1 MNTKLNLKSA
11 AVSIALL
18 LGLSSQVVAE
28 EPPTP
33 GYNNKIPNSIMTP
46 NKVKTS
52 IGTLEFHDG
61 APTVE
66 TSRKIYDN
74 LNTFRA
80 TETFLNAIPMASV
93 EALRI
98 GHENLGIT
106 QSNQVL
112 LFDKLMDSNPLFL
125 TGNTDTVYA
134 SAFLDLERDG
144 PTVVEVPA
152 GMGPTTVNDAFFRFV
167 TDMGI
172 VGPDKGK
179 GGKYLILP
187 PGYKGEVPEGYF
199 VSRSTSYTNW
209 FIARGFLKDGKTDSA
224 VQAFKQHLKIYPL
237 AKKKQPPK
245 MEFQS
250 GSGVEFNTVH
260 ANDFHFFKEIQPVLE
275 KEPVSFID
283 PELRGL
289 MASIGIQKGKPF
301 APDAHMKTLLS
312 DGVAIGNATARS
324 LMFQPH
330 DDTAY
335 VYPGRLW
342 KTAFIGGDYRWLID
356 DGEGGRNLDART
368 YFFYMATVNT
378 PAMALKLIG
387 KGSQYAMLDKSKDSA
402 YLNGSNTYK
411 LNIPANVPAKNF
423 WSVVAYDTQTRSE
436 LQTGQKFPSRNN
448 QRDDLTQNADGSVD
462 IYFGPE
468 APKGKESNW
477 IQTVPNKGWFIL
489 LRLYGPLEPWFDK
502 SWQPGDIVEVK

>member
-1 MNTKLNLKSA
+1 MERKQNTFTLATLM
-11 AVSIALL
+11 AVLF
-18 LGLSSQVVAE
+18 GLSGHLAADEKV
-28 EPPTP
+28 TP
-33 GYNNKIPNSIMTP
+33 GYNTPIPASIMTP
-46 NKVKTS
+46 NKVETS
-52 IGTLEFHDG
+52 IGTLAFHDG

-66 TSRKIYDN
+66 TSQKLYDH
-74 LNTFRA
+74 LNTIRA
-80 TETFLNAIPMASV
+80 TEVFLNAIPMASL

-112 LFDKLMDSNPLFL
+112 LFNKLMDSNPLFL

-134 SAFLDLERDG
+134 SAFLDLKRDG

-187 PGYKGEVPEGYF
+187 PGYEGEVPKGYF
-199 VSRSTSYTNW
+199 VSESTSYTNW

-224 VQAFKQHLKIYPL
+224 VQAFEQHLKIYSL
-237 AKKKQPPK
+237 AKKSQAPK
-245 MEFQS
+245 MVFKS
-250 GSGVEFNTVH
+250 GSGLEFNTVH

-301 APDAHMKTLLS
+301 TPNEHMTGLLT
-312 DGVAIGNATARS
+312 DGVAIGNATARA
-324 LMFQPH
+324 LIFQPQ
-330 DDTAY
+330 DEAAY

-356 DGEGGRNLDART
+356 DGEGGRNLDARS

-378 PAMALKLIG
+378 PAMAFKLIG
-387 KGSQYAMLDKSKDSA
+387 KGSQYAMLDKSKDSV

-411 LNIPANVPAKNF
+411 LNIPADVPAKNF

-436 LQTGQKFPSRNN
+436 LQTGQQFPSRNN
-448 QRDDLTQNADGSVD
+448 QRDNLAQNADGSVD
-462 IYFGPE
+462 IYFGPT
-468 APKGKESNW
+468 APEGKENNW

-489 LRLYGPLEPWFDK
+489 LRLYGPLESWFDK

>member
-1 MNTKLNLKSA
+1 MNTKLALKSA
-11 AVSIALL
+11 TASIALL
-18 LGLSSQVVAE
+18 LGLSSQVVAADA
-28 EPPTP
+28 PTS
-33 GYNNKIPNSIMTP
+33 GYNNKIPANIMTP
-46 NKVKTS
+46 NKVETS

-74 LNTFRA
+74 LNTIRA

-98 GHENLGIT
+98 GHESLGIT

-187 PGYKGEVPEGYF
+187 PDYKGEVPEGYF

-224 VQAFKQHLKIYPL
+224 VRAFKQQLKIYPL

-245 MEFQS
+245 MDFQS
-250 GSGVEFNTVH
+250 GSGLEFNTVH

-301 APDAHMKTLLS
+301 APDEHMAALLT

-324 LMFQPH
+324 LMFQPQ
-330 DDTAY
+330 DDTVY
-335 VYPGRLW
+335 VYPDRLW
-342 KTAFIGGDYRWLID
+342 KTAFVGGDYRWLID

-402 YLNGSNTYK
+402 YLNGSKTYK

-489 LRLYGPLEPWFDK
+489 LRLYGPLEAWFDK
-502 SWQPGDIVEVK
+502 SWQPGDIVEVN